1 MLTCQNCGIEIKLDN
16 TTSCPGC
23 GTKITTATV
32 KSKKDSAKETK
43 ESPVLENK
51 KEKEKQDEWIVQEEH
66 VDSGLQSKPSSS
78 YTPPSD
84 SGTESSETENK
95 EIDFGDV
102 KAGSSVEEEIP
113 MPKISKIK
121 KKSEDDDI
129 SIQNPIEAIME
140 DKPATPDK
148 HSSTD
153 KITPQIKPT
162 LGEKIAYTE
171 SAFASPG
178 YSKPTADEDINDD
191 ETPPT
196 GTPTTL
202 KKMSDILPKYGHLSH
217 EPTEFKRE
225 AHVSHSRGVA
235 FLDKNKI
242 RLTGGFKA
250 YPGDVVKVGEQEYVL
265 KTFKKNNLPVY
276 IAASALVVFLVVL
289 MVVIGSSPTKNSGNL
304 VGIVLEKGSQ
314 ALLPNAT
321 VKINELGKKVVTD
334 NLGFFQFDLLP
345 PGSYTLEASLGG
357 YSSTQ
362 NSVTVTKKKTSNLAL
377 VLVPTSQDLYSRLDL
392 KEGSTTPP
400 VNLQT
405 PAKTER
411 VGSIKI
417 QSNVSNALVML
428 DNNMLGVG
436 NKTFGN
442 ITPGPYTLRV
452 TKENYQ
458 DWESKI
464 EVKSGATQT
473 FSVDLNPLKTQT
485 PKFTKP
491 QTYEDY
497 LTLANAEYKEGNYN
511 KAASYYSG
519 ALSIKTKSGEA
530 LMGRADSYL
539 KLQDKK
545 KAVTDYYAAGKI
557 FQDNNN
563 NSKAI
568 EAYTSIIEISESNTN
583 AFYERGNCYLETGQF
598 DRSIKDF
605 EIAISESPKF
615 FLAYLRLGYAH
626 YKAED
631 YKESVDAYDK
641 ARKLN
646 PNSKQVYIG
655 LAKTYQAMGSKSNAK
670 KNYEKFRELTTY
682 VDREALKDDPEW
694 KAVLDFIGVK
704 EDH

>member
-1 MLTCQNCGIEIKLDN
+1 MLTCQNCGIEIKSDN
-16 TTSCPGC
+16 ITSCPGC
-23 GTKITTATV
+23 GTKVTSSTV
-32 KSKKDSAKETK
+32 KSKKDPAKETK

-51 KEKEKQDEWIVQEEH
+51 KEKEDEWIVQEEH
-66 VDSGLQSKPSSS
+66 GEHP
-78 YTPPSD
+78 D
-84 SGTESSETENK
+84 SGTHSKSSSFYSPIDPAGDTPKTEKKEMDLGEPETE
-95 EIDFGDV
+95 EV
-102 KAGSSVEEEIP
+102 R
-113 MPKISKIK
+113 MPKTK
-121 KKSEDDDI
+121 KKITEDDLM
-129 SIQNPIEAIME
+129 IQNPIDYIME
-140 DKPATPDK
+140 DKPPAPDK
-148 HSSTD
+148 KSGTE
-153 KITPQIKPT
+153 KIKPEIKPT
-162 LGEKIAYTE
+162 FGEKIAYTE
-171 SAFASPG
+171 STYTSPS
-178 YSKPTADEDINDD
+178 YSKHPADEDAVDDD

-196 GTPTTL
+196 GIPTTL
-202 KKMSDILPKYGHLSH
+202 KKVSDILPQYGHVSH
-217 EPTEFKRE
+217 EPTEFKKE
-225 AHVSHSRGVA
+225 AHVSHSRGLA

-250 YPGDVVKVGEQEYVL
+250 YPGDVVKVGDQEYVL

-289 MVVIGSSPTKNSGNL
+289 MVVLGSSPTKNSGNL

-345 PGSYTLEASLGG
+345 PGSYTLEATLGG
-357 YSSTQ
+357 YSPTL
-362 NSVTVTKKKTSNLAL
+362 NNVMVTKKKTSNLAL
-377 VLVPTSQDLYSRLDL
+377 VLVPTSKDLYSRLDL

-400 VNLQT
+400 VNLET

-411 VGSIKI
+411 TGAIKI

-428 DNNMLGVG
+428 DNNMLGLG
-436 NKTFGN
+436 NKTYGN
-442 ITPGPYTLRV
+442 ITPGPHNLRV

-473 FSVDLNPLKTQT
+473 FSVNLNSLKSQT

-497 LTLANAEYKEGNYN
+497 LALANVEYKDGNYN

-519 ALSIKTKSGEA
+519 ALSLKTKSGEA

-545 KAVTDYYAAGKI
+545 KAVTDYYEAGKT

-568 EAYTSIIEISESNTN
+568 EAYTSIVEISESNTN

-598 DRSIKDF
+598 DRAIKDF
-605 EIAISESPKF
+605 ETAISQSPKF
-615 FLAYLRLGYAH
+615 FLGYLRLGYAH
-626 YKAED
+626 YKAENF
-631 YKESVDAYDK
+631 KESVDSYNK

-646 PNSKQVYIG
+646 PNSKHVYVG

-704 EDH
+704 EEH